1 MTLIKNVLSVFFR
14 LGTHIHKDT
23 LAKMKE
29 QLAKDAI
36 AISNETPSDVN
47 NKEPFTFVI
56 DNLSAKNLTQFSIF
70 PTLGAVSITAIT
82 VTYSK

>member
-1 MTLIKNVLSVFFR
+1 
-14 LGTHIHKDT
+14 
-23 LAKMKE
+23 MKE

-47 NKEPFTFVI
+47 NNEPFTFVI

-70 PTLGAVSITAIT
+70 PTLRAVSITAIT